1 MVFESGIGMNKRAR
15 SAAGESVS
23 LSDALVRAGLDYEL
37 AAVVE
42 ALPHR
47 SIELDA
53 RRPFREP
60 GTLGDEV
67 LFVRSGILCKYKS
80 DGSGRR
86 QIIAL
91 RFAGDGILPRDTP
104 ADFGVQAIVRSEIL
118 VAQRSDFDAL
128 IDANPELARFFWKL
142 TQRHASISYEWLVNC
157 GRRDSTARVA
167 HLLCETAERSGVAA
181 GTQRM
186 INPFTQQQ
194 IADITGQTSV
204 NVNRV
209 FADLER
215 QGLIRREG
223 REIVFEDWNEMRRVA
238 SFHPAYL
245 Q

>member
-1 MVFESGIGMNKRAR
+1 MGKRIR
-15 SAAGESVS
+15 NAAGESVG
-23 LSDALVRAGLDYEL
+23 LVEALVAAGLDRSL
-37 AAVVE
+37 ADQVE
-42 ALPHR
+42 AMPHR
-47 SIELDA
+47 LVEVDP
-53 RRPFREP
+53 RRPFRDI
-60 GTLGDEV
+60 GSLQDEV
-67 LFVRSGILCKYKS
+67 LFVRSGILSKYKVDS
-80 DGSGRR
+80 GGRR

-104 ADFGVQAIVRSEIL
+104 VDFGVQAIVRSEVL
-118 VAQRSDFDAL
+118 VARRTDLDAL
-128 IDANPELARFFWKL
+128 LEARPELARFFLKL
-142 TQRHASISYEWLVNC
+142 TQRHAAISYEWLVNC

-167 HLLCETAERSGVAA
+167 HLLCETAERSGIDP
-181 GTQRM
+181 GSDRM
-186 INPFTQQQ
+186 ANPFTQQQ

-238 SFHPAYL
+238 SFTPAYL